1 MADAGISLRPTASP
15 SSRRRAR
22 RRISSSEEEDEE
34 DEEAAD
40 EEQTID
46 EEEPVSSPQ
55 KHKTAKSK
63 SPKVYSSA
71 ITFTITNSQMAL
83 FKVYHL
89 ATSVSPP
96 LPTPVLVSSNYRL

>member
-15 SSRRRAR
+15 SRRRAR

-55 KHKTAKSK
+55 KHKKAKSK

-71 ITFTITNSQMAL
+71 ITVTITNSQMAL
-83 FKVYHL
+83 LKFITL
-89 ATSVSPP
+89 
-96 LPTPVLVSSNYRL
+96 VLQ